1 MRGAATIARMH
12 PRRLLTTLA
21 AAIVAG
27 GVLPAAAH
35 ADRPP
40 VLLIGGTFASAT
52 SVEPAAAWLRE
63 RGFDVTVM
71 SLEGVLPGTAPIPV
85 SAREIGA
92 RVEALRARTAAPVV
106 DLVGHSQGALA
117 LRDYVKHRDGLGR
130 VGVAVSLGGPH
141 YGDATAYACLM
152 FAACWD
158 MIYGSSFLRALND
171 GDDTPGDLGWYHLYS
186 ATAVYERTP
195 LEGAVN
201 VAVQELCPGRRV
213 DHVAEWRDGAMREM
227 VLAALERRAISSTC
241 PA

>member
-1 MRGAATIARMH
+1 MARMH
-12 PRRLLTTLA
+12 LHRLLAALLA
-21 AAIVAG
+21 A
-27 GVLPAAAH
+27 VLTCALLPGAAR
-35 ADRPP
+35 ADHPP
-40 VLLIGGTFASAT
+40 VLLIGGTFASG
-52 SVEPAAAWLRE
+52 SSLEPAAGWLRE
-63 RGFDVTVM
+63 RGFDVTAM
-71 SLEGVLPGTAPIPV
+71 PLEGVVPGTAAIPV

-92 RVEALRARTAAPVV
+92 RVEEIRSRTGASTV

-117 LRDYVKHRDGLGR
+117 IRDYIKYRGGLGR

-171 GDDTPGDLGWYHLYS
+171 GDHTPGDLGWYHLYS

-195 LEGAVN
+195 LQGAVN
-201 VAVQELCPGRRV
+201 VAVQDLCPGRQV
-213 DHVAEWRDGAMREM
+213 DHVEEWRDGAMREM
-227 VLAALERRAISSTC
+227 VLAALERRTISSSC